1 MEEDDTEKN
10 SEHSVKEEMM
20 VTEDSQKDT
29 EVVLKS
35 PLVESE
41 DANTEVNFE
50 SFDHQNNGITMAA
63 DLTTFFPDFKDGS
76 SDDSDSSAILNEDN
90 NSPKAAISSY
100 AATTNGVPIRSHQF
114 MPSSMNCFPF
124 SSTSSKPFLEDA
136 QKACYQPQFVK
147 IEEHNFL
154 SGDESCNF
162 FSDDRSLF
170 SELKFMEL
178 SF

>member
-1 MEEDDTEKN
+1 MGEDNTDKT

-20 VTEDSQKDT
+20 VTEDSEKATD
-29 EVVLKS
+29 VVLKS
-35 PLVESE
+35 PSIECE
-41 DANTEVNFE
+41 DINTEVNFE
-50 SFDHQNNGITMAA
+50 SFDHQSNNGITMAA

-100 AATTNGVPIRSHQF
+100 ATNGVPIRSHQF

-124 SSTSSKPFLEDA
+124 SSSTSKAFLGDA

-162 FSDDRSLF
+162 FSDDQDPSLQWYCHDQWN
-170 SELKFMEL
+170 
-178 SF
+178 